1 MITRDVRDKRNKL
14 RLEWRNLQ
22 EKANC
27 SKTFEEA
34 VDLRIREDKVYKK
47 WMFYDKF
54 IKEMEKNEIR

>member
-1 MITRDVRDKRNKL
+1 MILRDVRDKRNKL
-14 RLEWRNLQ
+14 RLEWTNLR

-27 SKTFEEA
+27 SKTFEET